1 MSDSLG
7 AATKDAQ
14 PRVRASLDVL
24 MSYEA
29 WWRDHYDLLLSHG
42 YQLRPRLR
50 PGWVPSWTTT
60 GNRMW
65 SCEDSLFIM
74 ATKHHTV
81 DAVKTSNGD
90 QVIIKKIKT
99 GSNELRIGLY
109 LSSPELKEDPRNH
122 CVPILDHF
130 QDEGDET
137 VSFLVMPLL
146 RKFDDPKF
154 GSVNELL
161 DFGDQLFEGL
171 CFLHAQGVAHRYRF
185 ARVPDI

>member
-1 MSDSLG
+1 M
-7 AATKDAQ
+7 
-14 PRVRASLDVL
+14 
-24 MSYEA
+24 
-29 WWRDHYDLLLSHG
+29 
-42 YQLRPRLR
+42 
-50 PGWVPSWTTT
+50 
-60 GNRMW
+60 
-65 SCEDSLFIM
+65 
-74 ATKHHTV
+74 
-81 DAVKTSNGD
+81 KTSNGD

-161 DFGDQLFEGL
+161 DFGDQLFEVS
-171 CFLHAQGVAHRYRF
+171 FLFLSQASKYCIDSR
-185 ARVPDI
+185 